1 MYIVLMA
8 KDSAGND
15 AFRASLP
22 LNKMPDKRT
31 FTLCMLTV
39 AERLNVG
46 LKDNSLLILLINW
59 IKAIFYTEGHS

>member
-1 MYIVLMA
+1 MYTVVAA

-15 AFRASLP
+15 AFRASWP
-22 LNKMPDKRT
+22 TNKVPDKRT
-31 FTLCMLTV
+31 FTICMLTV

-46 LKDNSLLILLINW
+46 LKDISLLILLINW